1 MSAIKPSVK
10 TRDFAPVLVLNTDYV
25 VNSARPTSPIIRS
38 TLSIRGMFNYY
49 LNGVYEGN
57 LSQEAAR
64 ELFQQSQNY
73 MTHLW
78 TDGSGGNASTVE
90 ARVTSAASVMTG
102 QYCHFID
109 DIFFVDDGQGGNVP
123 KGYGIFYK
131 NRTDF
136 SLPHTAELI
145 GGFRTSQSNII
156 EYSSSGLNQ
165 FFNSSGEAM
174 DVYAAIFTFYW
185 QEISENN
192 KGYLF
197 CVFKKRQTVP
207 FDYMWGDTFDLHSCM
222 ITQISV
228 TERFGVNNNLPTEGT
243 DPNEEVSIS
252 DPEGNSQDVNSD
264 ILTQSDDIDLPDIT
278 MYPNSAAA
286 GLVTLYA
293 PSLTLMQ
300 SFADELWQDNV
311 WETIFQYF
319 GKPSDAI
326 VGMGVLPFS
335 PPTSGYKRPKI
346 GIYTCTTA
354 LPVVSNQYHEID
366 CGSLAIEPVWD
377 SYLDYSPYT
386 RISIYL
392 PYIGTREL
400 DVDEIMGHSLFVKY
414 RIDCYNGNLVAF
426 VGIDGL
432 SGPAVRY
439 QFSGNCMQ
447 QLPVNAQS
455 FDAMLAAGVQIA
467 TALVGGIAAGGAAT
481 ASQGLGLANMAA
493 GGASEMQLAQGA
505 ANMALG
511 QARRDNA
518 LMQTSVGSVMS
529 AKPRVEK
536 NGAIGA
542 SIGQMSIQKPF
553 ITRIMPNQSLPEN
566 YMRYKG
572 YPLNATSAIGDNP
585 GFTVVDDV
593 RLNNLPATIG
603 ELDEIY
609 KLLGEGVIV

>member
-1 MSAIKPSVK
+1 MSAIQPSLKTQFLGNIPVLDTGYVVGSPKPSQGIV
-10 TRDFAPVLVLNTDYV
+10 DSPVRALPILNYVINGTYGNPVDARLLFTQAQKYMRKMWTNGPDGNSQAVWNKVISPASAMPNNNYHFMDY
-25 VNSARPTSPIIRS
+25 RYYYGEGTSTPR
-38 TLSIRGMFNYY
+38 
-49 LNGVYEGN
+49 
-57 LSQEAAR
+57 
-64 ELFQQSQNY
+64 
-73 MTHLW
+73 
-78 TDGSGGNASTVE
+78 
-90 ARVTSAASVMTG
+90 
-102 QYCHFID
+102 
-109 DIFFVDDGQGGNVP
+109 
-123 KGYGIFYK
+123 GYGIYM
-131 NRTDF
+131 NWDGSSGAQSYYMGYRTDV
-136 SLPHTAELI
+136 STIISYPYT
-145 GGFRTSQSNII
+145 GGLWDDLFVET
-156 EYSSSGLNQ
+156 
-165 FFNSSGEAM
+165 GEP
-174 DVYAAIFTFYW
+174 Y
-185 QEISENN
+185 EIY
-192 KGYLF
+192 G
-197 CVFKKRQTVP
+197 
-207 FDYMWGDTFDLHSCM
+207 M
-222 ITQISV
+222 ITVSKWQDLPDE
-228 TERFGVNNNLPTEGT
+228 ERFYTFHIIRKRVTQPYDYQWEDFMHVAINFAFIESMGGAENLLPSEGE
-243 DPNEEVSIS
+243 DPNDDIS
-252 DPEGNSQDVNSD
+252 TTDPEGNTQETNSEV
-264 ILTQSDDIDLPDIT
+264 LTDTDDIDLPDIT

-335 PPTSGYKRPKI
+335 PPTSGYKKPKI
-346 GIYTCTTA
+346 GVYTCTTA

-392 PYIGTREL
+392 PYVGTREL
-400 DVDEIMGHSLFVKY
+400 DVDEIMGHNLFVKY
-414 RIDCYNGNLVAF
+414 RVDCYNGNLVAF

-467 TALVGGIAAGGAAT
+467 TALVGGIATGGAAAAT
-481 ASQGLGLANMAA
+481 QGLGMANMAA

-511 QARRDNA
+511 QARRDSA
-518 LMQTSVGSVMS
+518 LMQNTVGSVMG